1 MWTLSIGGYLYL
13 IIEHDYIWAYMCETI
28 LFSLLSIQLIVI
40 NLILLR
46 LMKKL
51 FSAHMLEKNFKHEMR
66 FLIWTLVLFS
76 ISYLAT
82 VLKNIAILWLL
93 ENYHD
98 DEGERHQWLSKVFC
112 TSNFNIV
119 MFNIGTYIVT
129 ELIPYIVIFLL
140 NYHNYR

>member
-1 MWTLSIGGYLYL
+1 MWTLLIGGYLYL
-13 IIEHDYIWAYMCETI
+13 ILEHDYLWAYIGETI
-28 LFSLLSIQLIVI
+28 LFSLLCIQLIVI

-66 FLIWTLVLFS
+66 FLIVTLILFS

-82 VLKNIAILWLL
+82 VLKNLAIFWLI

-98 DEGERHQWLSKVFC
+98 AEGERSQKLS
-112 TSNFNIV
+112 
-119 MFNIGTYIVT
+119 
-129 ELIPYIVIFLL
+129 
-140 NYHNYR
+140 